1 MKDQWQKQ
9 RAKKGL
15 IDNSDSDYPCI
26 IDKCVFGKY
35 CFIKIYIKLWLA
47 SIFLSLIIFAIV
59 FLTSTSYDL
68 TSWVNIFKIA
78 VQALIIYSIFLNLGL
93 DEYVIDMNGN
103 DSNFNLL
110 KLIIQ
115 PFNAIKNKLISNI
128 VNYEYAHLKK
138 NINDTF
144 KKWFEYRSSKIDNI
158 GVFIIRLDRLVRS
171 NNLDVDEG
179 LISLYEDRLYNLYM
193 NYSDDKDIYIMDDLN
208 SIVPDFLLDSLGIK
222 IHKLSSYISNQLDYN
237 MSKNKIKKEIEKN
250 IKDQKKKKVRNVTM
264 EEIID
269 DLISEQ

>member
-1 MKDQWQKQ
+1 M
-9 RAKKGL
+9 
-15 IDNSDSDYPCI
+15 
-26 IDKCVFGKY
+26 
-35 CFIKIYIKLWLA
+35 
-47 SIFLSLIIFAIV
+47 
-59 FLTSTSYDL
+59 
-68 TSWVNIFKIA
+68 
-78 VQALIIYSIFLNLGL
+78 
-93 DEYVIDMNGN
+93 
-103 DSNFNLL
+103 
-110 KLIIQ
+110 
-115 PFNAIKNKLISNI
+115 
-128 VNYEYAHLKK
+128 
-138 NINDTF
+138 
-144 KKWFEYRSSKIDNI
+144 
-158 GVFIIRLDRLVRS
+158 RS